1 MNRNRKYYLKQKLK
15 DVLTV
20 STSQRQV
27 IITDE
32 ILSKLDEKKQKY
44 LFELRDNFG
53 YNLQFTMI

>member
-32 ILSKLDEKKQKY
+32 ILNNLDEKKQKY
-44 LFELRDNFG
+44 LFELRDHFG

>member
-15 DVLTV
+15 GVLTV